1 MSPLEIAAVA
11 LGLIGVW
18 QTVREDIWCWLT
30 GSVSTALFSI
40 AFFQAR
46 LYSDVGLQLVYIGL
60 NAYGWYQWKFGGREK
75 TGVPISTMTVRQWM
89 VAALVAMVSIV
100 ALGTALKHLTD
111 TDVAYWDATTTT
123 LSLIAQYL
131 LARKRIENWWI
142 WIVVNG
148 LYIGIYLYKGL
159 YLTSGLQVVF
169 IILSVMGYLEWR
181 KSLQAALAAS

>member
-1 MSPLEIAAVA
+1 MSPLEIAAVV

-30 GSVSTALFSI
+30 GSISTALFSI

-46 LYSDVGLQLVYIGL
+46 LYSDVGLQFIYILL
-60 NAYGWYQWKFGGREK
+60 NAYGWYQWKFGGREQ
-75 TGVPISTMTVRQWM
+75 TGVPISTMTMRQWII
-89 VAALVAMVSIV
+89 AALVALGAIAAM
-100 ALGTALKHLTD
+100 GTALKQLTD

-131 LARKRIENWWI
+131 LARKLIENWWV

-169 IILSVMGYLEWR
+169 ILLSVMGYLEWR
-181 KSLQAALAAS
+181 KTLRATAAAS